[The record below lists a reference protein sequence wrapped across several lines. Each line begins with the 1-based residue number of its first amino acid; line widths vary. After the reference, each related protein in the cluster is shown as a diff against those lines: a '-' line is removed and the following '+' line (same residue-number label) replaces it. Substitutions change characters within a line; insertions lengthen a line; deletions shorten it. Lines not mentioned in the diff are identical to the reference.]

1 MPGGGH
7 PTRSRCTASARDLLR
22 RNLTRYG
29 PGGPIAPFAGI
40 TRIDLLGSWIP
51 GLG

>member
-7 PTRSRCTASARDLLR
+7 PTRSRCTTSAHDLLR
-22 RNLTRYG
+22 RSLTRYG
-29 PGGPIAPFAGI
+29 LGGPIAPFAGI